1 MLSPSNLGNEYL
13 GVLVLD
19 GFLCSLSLG
28 SSPSLVLRTEK
39 WYFEHKRLKRHLQ
52 SNRHQWKTGWGK
64 TEQKDYEENTRMMRK
79 ESSRAGPSLDFLS
92 HQFTAPAMPLIPLTL
107 RASLVKRTNAFSL
120 RLKKEKVG
128 QGSWWQGKMV
138 YPLWKT
144 VWQFL
149 KKLYGP
155 AVPQELRY
163 LYPCFHSN
171 IIHNS

>member
-39 WYFEHKRLKRHLQ
+39 RYFEHKRLKRHLQ
-52 SNRHQWKTGWGK
+52 SNRHQWKPRWGK
-64 TEQKDYEENTRMMRK
+64 TERKDYEENTRMMRK
-79 ESSRAGPSLDFLS
+79 ESSRSGPSLDSLS

-128 QGSWWQGKMV
+128 SAWFKAWHIV
-138 YPLWKT
+138 
-144 VWQFL
+144 
-149 KKLYGP
+149 GP
-155 AVPQELRY
+155 
-163 LYPCFHSN
+163 
-171 IIHNS
+171 